1 MLLTGEEPFFIVMNT
16 GSGKGDAEEKADA
29 IHSVMSEAGRRYELT
44 QVRGGNSLAQA
55 ARQAV
60 RKAQKEQGVIVAC
73 GGDGTLNAVA
83 QSAWNSGRPF
93 GILPQGTFNYFG
105 RTYGI
110 PADAAEAAR
119 ILLRAQP
126 RPVQVGM
133 LNDRIFLVNASL
145 GLYPQLLEDREAY
158 KQRFGRS
165 RFIALCSGLVSL
177 THQYR
182 QLDLQIMYDGGQ
194 RSIRTPTLVVGNNP
208 LQLEQVGI
216 PEGAVLQEG
225 QLVAMTL
232 RPVGTLAMYGL
243 LLRGAFSRLGEA
255 DQLISFGF
263 SSMMVRL
270 GTSRRAHRIKVAMD
284 GEVTFMQAP
293 LSFQVA
299 PVPLQLLVPIQEEV
313 ESGNDQ
319 AAQGDEDGG
328 GGEGA

>member
-1 MLLTGEEPFFIVMNT
+1 MLLTGEEPFFIVMNP
-16 GSGKGDAEEKADA
+16 GSGKGDAQEKIEA
-29 IHSVMSEAGRRYELT
+29 IEAVMSEAGRRYELT
-44 QVRGGNSLAQA
+44 QVRGGSGLAQA
-55 ARQAV
+55 AKQAV
-60 RKAQKEQGVIVAC
+60 RKAQKERGIVVAC

-83 QSAWNSGRPF
+83 QSAWNCGRPF

-119 ILLRAQP
+119 ILLKAQC

-182 QLDLQIMYDGGQ
+182 QLDLQIAYDDGQ

-216 PEGAVLQEG
+216 AEGAALQEG
-225 QLVAMTL
+225 QLVAMTV

-243 LLRGAFSRLGEA
+243 LLRGAFSRLGDA
-255 DQLISFGF
+255 DQIISFGF

-270 GTSRRAHRIKVAMD
+270 GASRRAHRIKVAMD
-284 GEVTFMQAP
+284 GEISFMQAP

-299 PVPLQLLVPIQEEV
+299 PAPLQLLVPGPDEP
-313 ESGNDQ
+313 D
-319 AAQGDEDGG
+319 GDDVSPAPDDDGG
-328 GGEGA
+328 GGQA

>member
-16 GSGKGDAEEKADA
+16 GSGKGDAREKADA
-29 IHSVMSEAGRRYELT
+29 IQSVMNEAGRRYELT

-55 ARQAV
+55 AKQAV
-60 RKAQKEQGVIVAC
+60 RKAQKEKGIVVAC

-119 ILLRAQP
+119 ILLTAQC

-158 KQRFGRS
+158 KKRFGRS

-182 QLDLQIMYDGGQ
+182 QLDLQILHDGGQ

-270 GTSRRAHRIKVAMD
+270 GAPRRAHRIKVAMD

-299 PVPLQLLVPIQEEV
+299 SVPLQLLVPVQHEDENG
-313 ESGNDQ
+313 EQ
-319 AAQGDEDGG
+319 AARGDDDDTGG
-328 GGEGA
+328 GA

>member
-1 MLLTGEEPFFIVMNT
+1 MLLTGEEPFFIVMNM
-16 GSGKGDAEEKADA
+16 GSGKGDAQEKADA
-29 IHSVMSEAGRRYELT
+29 IQAVMNEAGRRYEIT
-44 QVRGGNSLAQA
+44 QVRGGDRLAQA

-60 RKAQKEQGVIVAC
+60 RKAQKEQGIVVAC

-110 PADAAEAAR
+110 PADAAEATK
-119 ILLRAQP
+119 ILLRAQC

-165 RFIALCSGLVSL
+165 RFIALCSGLISL

-182 QLDLQIMYDGGQ
+182 QLNLQIMHDGGQ
-194 RSIRTPTLVVGNNP
+194 RNIRTPTLVVGNNP

-216 PEGAVLQEG
+216 PEGAVLEDG

-263 SSMMVRL
+263 SNLMVKL
-270 GTSRRAHRIKVAMD
+270 GTSRRARRIKVAMD
-284 GEVTFMQAP
+284 GEVTFMQSP

-299 PVPLQLLVPIQEEV
+299 PAPLQLLVPIPEEP
-313 ESGNDQ
+313 EGDGAQ
-319 AAQGDEDGG
+319 AAQDGDGRGG
-328 GGEGA
+328 GKA

>member
-1 MLLTGEEPFFIVMNT
+1 MLLTGEEPFFIVMNP
-16 GSGKGDAEEKADA
+16 GSGKGDAQEKVEA
-29 IHSVMSEAGRRYELT
+29 IEAVMKEAGRRYELT
-44 QVRGGNSLAQA
+44 QVRGGNGLAQA
-55 ARQAV
+55 AKQAV
-60 RKAQKEQGVIVAC
+60 RKAQKEQGIVVAC

-119 ILLRAQP
+119 ILLTAQC

-216 PEGAVLQEG
+216 PEGAALQEG
-225 QLVAMTL
+225 QLVAMTV

-255 DQLISFGF
+255 DQIISFGF
-263 SSMMVRL
+263 SSMMVRV
-270 GTSRRAHRIKVAMD
+270 GASRRAHRIKVAMD
-284 GEVTFMQAP
+284 GEISFMQAP

-299 PVPLQLLVPIQEEV
+299 PVPLQLLVPAPV
-313 ESGNDQ
+313 KPD
-319 AAQGDEDGG
+319 GDDVPHAPDDDGG
-328 GGEGA
+328 GGQA